1 MSTLQFL
8 LGESDLGQNRAK
20 ASQRALAEL
29 NPCVVVEAHTG
40 ELSEALLDSFQVSLH
55 PCAMGAPGMAALT
68 DRPGTGGGAD
78 RVPAGGAASRR
89 GLLPCPGHLLHRG

>member
-8 LGESDLGQNRAK
+8 LEESDLGQNRAK

-29 NPCVVVEAHTG
+29 NPRVVVEAHTG
-40 ELSEALLDSFQVSLH
+40 ELSEAFLASFQVSLH
-55 PCAMGAPGMAALT
+55 PGTGGTPGMAALT

-78 RVPAGGAASRR
+78 
-89 GLLPCPGHLLHRG
+89 

>member
-8 LGESDLGQNRAK
+8 LEESDLGQNRAK

-29 NPCVVVEAHTG
+29 NPRVVVEAHTG
-40 ELSEALLDSFQVSLH
+40 ELSEAFLASFQVSLH
-55 PCAMGAPGMAALT
+55 PGTGGTSGMAALT

-78 RVPAGGAASRR
+78 
-89 GLLPCPGHLLHRG
+89 

>member
-8 LGESDLGQNRAK
+8 LEESDLGQNRAK

-29 NPCVVVEAHTG
+29 NPRVVVEAHTG
-40 ELSEALLDSFQVSLH
+40 ELSEAFLASFQVSLH
-55 PCAMGAPGMAALT
+55 PSTGGTPRMAALT

-78 RVPAGGAASRR
+78 
-89 GLLPCPGHLLHRG
+89 